1 MRTVAV
7 VLLPLVIGG
16 AAPAWGQAQPAFPPA
31 CSAAHPAYV
40 CVRLWN
46 QLEAGTVRFLIDDV
60 PQGSAGPGES
70 VYTTGS
76 PGAHRVEAIVVTDST
91 DQQRHTTKTVSWD
104 PGVNATYCI
113 YEPGHGGC

>member
-1 MRTVAV
+1 MKTVAV
-7 VLLPLVIGG
+7 VLLPLVIVCP
-16 AAPAWGQAQPAFPPA
+16 ATAWGQAQPGFSPA
-31 CSAAHPAYV
+31 CGTAHPSYV

-46 QLEAGTVRFLIDDV
+46 QLAEGTVRFLIDDV

-70 VYTTGS
+70 VYATAS

-91 DQQRHTTKTVSWD
+91 DQQRHTAKTVSWD

-113 YEPGHGGC
+113 YDPGHGGC